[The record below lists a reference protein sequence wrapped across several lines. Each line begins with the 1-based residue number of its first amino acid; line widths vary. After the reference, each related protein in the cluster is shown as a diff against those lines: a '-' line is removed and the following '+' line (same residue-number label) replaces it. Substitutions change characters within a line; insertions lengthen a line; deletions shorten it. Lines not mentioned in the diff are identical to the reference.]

1 LRLLSLLHAAGVFL
15 DRIASFESCKYET
28 LIHPQPARPRVPSCL
43 ESSLE
48 TTRQAHC
55 QPGLDEEQNMST
67 TTEARI
73 PRILEQAPDFKA
85 KSTHGVIQ
93 LSDYTAKGK
102 YVLLFSHPSDFTP
115 VCTTEFIEFAR
126 RADDFERLNVQL
138 IGVSIDSLYSHIA
151 WVRDIERN
159 AGVEVKF
166 PVIAD
171 LDQKVSQAY
180 GLVHEAA
187 SDTATVRAV
196 FAIDPKQNIRAI
208 VYYPMQLGRNVDEL
222 IRIFEGLQTID
233 GNGVSVPANWKLGDP
248 VIVPAPATVEDAR
261 KRTNGGGAGLK
272 VETWYLATKDLAGQ
286 GK

>member
-1 LRLLSLLHAAGVFL
+1 MT
-15 DRIASFESCKYET
+15 IES
-28 LIHPQPARPRVPSCL
+28 
-43 ESSLE
+43 
-48 TTRQAHC
+48 
-55 QPGLDEEQNMST
+55 
-67 TTEARI
+67 RI
-73 PRILEQAPDFKA
+73 PRILDPAPDFKA

-93 LSDYTAKGK
+93 LSDYTSKGK

-126 RADDFERLNVQL
+126 RWDDFERLNVQL
-138 IGVSIDSLYSHIA
+138 IGVSIDSIYSHIA

-159 AGVEVKF
+159 AGVEIKF
-166 PVIAD
+166 PVVAD

-222 IRIFEGLQTID
+222 IRIFQGLQTID
-233 GNGVSVPANWKLGDP
+233 GNGVSVPANWKLGEP

-261 KRTNGGGAGLK
+261 KRTNGGGAGLT
-272 VETWYLATKDLAGQ
+272 VETWYLAKKDLATQ

>member
-1 LRLLSLLHAAGVFL
+1 
-15 DRIASFESCKYET
+15 
-28 LIHPQPARPRVPSCL
+28 L

-48 TTRQAHC
+48 TTRKTIC
-55 QPGLDEEQNMST
+55 QPSLDEEQTMST

-73 PRILEQAPDFKA
+73 PRILEQAPDFQA

-126 RADDFERLNVQL
+126 RSDDFERLNVQL
-138 IGVSIDSLYSHIA
+138 IGVSIDSVYSHIA

-166 PVIAD
+166 PVVAD

-196 FAIDPKQNIRAI
+196 FAIDPKRNIRAI

-222 IRIFEGLQTID
+222 IRIFEALQTID
-233 GNGVSVPANWKLGDP
+233 GNGVSVPANWKLGEP

-261 KRTNGGGAGLK
+261 KRTNGGGAGLT
-272 VETWYLATKDLAGQ
+272 VETWYLARKDLATQ

>member
-1 LRLLSLLHAAGVFL
+1 MTTA
-15 DRIASFESCKYET
+15 IES
-28 LIHPQPARPRVPSCL
+28 
-43 ESSLE
+43 
-48 TTRQAHC
+48 
-55 QPGLDEEQNMST
+55 
-67 TTEARI
+67 RI
-73 PRILEQAPDFKA
+73 PRILEPAPDFKA
-85 KSTHGVIQ
+85 KSTHGIIQ
-93 LSDYTAKGK
+93 LSDYTSKGK

-126 RADDFERLNVQL
+126 RSDDFDRLNVQL
-138 IGVSIDSLYSHIA
+138 IGVSIDSIYSHIA

-166 PVIAD
+166 PVVAD

-222 IRIFEGLQTID
+222 IRIFEALQTID
-233 GNGVSVPANWKLGDP
+233 GNGVSVPANWKRGDS
-248 VIVPAPATVEDAR
+248 VIVPAPVTVEDAR
-261 KRTNGGGAGLK
+261 KRTNGGGAGLA
-272 VETWYLATKDLAGQ
+272 VETWYLAKKDLANQ
-286 GK
+286 AK